1 MFSGGMEVEL
11 PTLLGKLSFRDNM
24 KPSEV
29 TDDVRNELV
38 RRERKSLFKNLL
50 MTVYMTIALAWAILA
65 GYANDPESS
74 WPLSQSYSFQAV
86 VVALVVAGIIGT
98 RLRRI
103 RFIRSAYVT
112 KGVVLDTEISSYYD
126 RGGGQHTAKVIYRF
140 VPIELRDG
148 PDSELLSTSAPHV
161 EGRAKLGAHWGGF
174 GDDLK
179 AGDLISVLY
188 EPETPTHSVI
198 VPLKRRQE

>member
-1 MFSGGMEVEL
+1 MEVEL

-29 TDDVRNELV
+29 TEHVRNELV

-50 MTVYMTIALAWAILA
+50 MTVYMTIGLAWAILA

-74 WPLSQSYSFQAV
+74 WPLSQIYSFQAV

-103 RFIRSAYVT
+103 RFIRRAYVT
-112 KGVVLDTEISSYYD
+112 KGVVLDTEISSYYSD
-126 RGGGQHTAKVIYRF
+126 TGGNHTAKVIYRF

-161 EGRAKLGAHWGGF
+161 EGRAKLGAQWGDF

-188 EPETPTHSVI
+188 EPETPTHSAI

>member
-1 MFSGGMEVEL
+1 M

-29 TDDVRNELV
+29 TEDARDELV
-38 RRERKSLFKNLL
+38 RREEKSLSNNLF
-50 MTVYMTIALAWAILA
+50 MTVFWAIALAGSILL
-65 GYANDPESS
+65 GYAEGNPPKPRWS
-74 WPLSQSYSFQAV
+74 LSQIYYFQAV
-86 VVALVVAGIIGT
+86 VVALVVAGITGT
-98 RLRRI
+98 SWRRI
-103 RFIRSAYVT
+103 SFIRSAYVT
-112 KGVVLDTEISSYYD
+112 KGVVLDTEISSYYS
-126 RGGGQHTAKVIYRF
+126 REGGNHTAKVIYRF
-140 VPIELRDG
+140 VPMELWDG

-161 EGRAKLGAHWGGF
+161 EGRAKLGAQWGDF

-188 EPETPTHSVI
+188 EPETPTHSAI

>member
-1 MFSGGMEVEL
+1 MEVEL

-29 TDDVRNELV
+29 TEDVRNELV
-38 RRERKSLFKNLL
+38 RREEKSLFNNLF
-50 MTVYMTIALAWAILA
+50 MTVLLAIVAALSIGF
-65 GYANDPESS
+65 GYAAGEPKPRWS
-74 WPLSQSYSFQAV
+74 LSQFYYFQAV
-86 VVALVVAGIIGT
+86 VVALVVAGITGT
-98 RLRRI
+98 SLRRI
-103 RFIRSAYVT
+103 SFIRSAYVT

-126 RGGGQHTAKVIYRF
+126 RGGGHHTAKVIYRF

-161 EGRAKLGAHWGGF
+161 EGRAKLGAQWGGF

-198 VPLKRRQE
+198 VPLKRPQE

>member
-50 MTVYMTIALAWAILA
+50 MTVYMTIGLAWAILA

-103 RFIRSAYVT
+103 RFIRRAYVT
-112 KGVVLDTEISSYYD
+112 KGVVLDTVPT
-126 RGGGQHTAKVIYRF
+126 RFTAKDI
-140 VPIELRDG
+140 G
-148 PDSELLSTSAPHV
+148 LSQSSCGT
-161 EGRAKLGAHWGGF
+161 GRIRSF
-174 GDDLK
+174 
-179 AGDLISVLY
+179 
-188 EPETPTHSVI
+188 
-198 VPLKRRQE
+198 